1 MDGFIEIV
9 RVFQKIRR
17 LAESLRD
24 DGVDDGDGAGAG
36 IRGAHHTEFEFVA
49 GKGKGGGPVPVRG
62 VFVDVRQGGN
72 AGPENAALNV
82 AVRAAGLH
90 QLADHILQLFSQK
103 DGHNGRGRFIR
114 AQPQVIAHIGGRLPQ
129 QFRVGIDR
137 LEDTGQ
143 DQQELDIAL
152 GRGPGLQQVDP
163 VVR

>member
-1 MDGFIEIV
+1 M
-9 RVFQKIRR
+9 
-17 LAESLRD
+17 
-24 DGVDDGDGAGAG
+24 
-36 IRGAHHTEFEFVA
+36 
-49 GKGKGGGPVPVRG
+49 
-62 VFVDVRQGGN
+62 
-72 AGPENAALNV
+72 

-129 QFRVGIDR
+129 QFCVGIDC

-152 GRGPGLQQVDP
+152 GRSPGLQQIDP